1 MTSMTGEHAQHL
13 HHPHGANPWVLVVED
28 ELRLR
33 EEVVALLGEIAPD
46 IGDVRAASSA
56 EQALLLCRD
65 SMPAIAFLDI
75 KLPGRSGIELALALP
90 SSTRI
95 VFVTAYDEFAIQA
108 FDRGAVDYMLK
119 PISRERLQRCVD
131 RLRQRQTHS
140 VEDLRAILSAIPALQ
155 PKAYLRWLTASVGR
169 RTQLIPVQ
177 DIIYLQSDNKYTR
190 VVSHDSEHLIEESI
204 KNLLLR
210 LDPAVFVQ
218 IHRAT
223 VVNLGEVLLV
233 ERDETGG
240 TLKLRTSKDVLRISM
255 PYLREFRA
263 FLG

>member
-1 MTSMTGEHAQHL
+1 MMDEHAQHT
-13 HHPHGANPWVLVVED
+13 HHPHGASPWVLVVED

-33 EEVVALLGEIAPD
+33 EELLTLLGEIAPD
-46 IGDVRAASSA
+46 ISAVRAASSA

-90 SSTRI
+90 STTRI
-95 VFVTAYDEFAIQA
+95 VFATAYDEFAIQA
-108 FDRGAVDYMLK
+108 FDRGAVDYILK
-119 PISRERLQRCVD
+119 PVSRERLLRCVD
-131 RLRQRQTHS
+131 RLRQHQTHS
-140 VEDLRAILSAIPALQ
+140 AEDLRAILSAIPALQ

>member
-1 MTSMTGEHAQHL
+1 MTSMTGEPAQQMHRS
-13 HHPHGANPWVLVVED
+13 HGANPWVLVVED

-33 EEVVALLGEIAPD
+33 EELVTLLGEIAPD

-131 RLRQRQTHS
+131 RLRQHQTHS
-140 VEDLRAILSAIPALQ
+140 AEDLRVILSAIPALQ
-155 PKAYLRWLTASVGR
+155 PKAYLRWLTASTGR

-190 VVSHDSEHLIEESI
+190 IVSHDGEHLIEESI

-223 VVNLGEVLLV
+223 VVNLAEVLLV

-240 TLKLRTSKDVLRISM
+240 TLKLRTSKDVLRIST
-255 PYLREFRA
+255 PYLRGFRA